1 MTVCERGRS
10 GNLGAS
16 VPEMLEAAGLGL
28 LPGIGGG
35 TGKGPGISPIAS
47 ATGYGR
53 VGFRTGSFGAG
64 ALTPGGGGTS
74 LSVTVDEA
82 RER

>member
-1 MTVCERGRS
+1 VTVCERGRS

-16 VPEMLEAAGLGL
+16 GPELVGAAGLGL

-35 TGKGPGISPIAS
+35 TRVGPGLSAMTS

-53 VGFRTGSFGAG
+53 VGFRTGSLGAG
-64 ALTPGGGGTS
+64 ALTAGGGGRS
-74 LSVTVDEA
+74 FSVTVDEA

>member
-1 MTVCERGRS
+1 MTVCARGRS
-10 GNLGAS
+10 GSFGAS
-16 VPEMLEAAGLGL
+16 GPELLEAAGLGL

-35 TGKGPGISPIAS
+35 ASEDPGVSPIAS
-47 ATGYGR
+47 ATGYGK

-64 ALTPGGGGTS
+64 ALVAGGGGTS

>member
-16 VPEMLEAAGLGL
+16 GPELLEAAGLGL

-35 TGKGPGISPIAS
+35 TGEVPGVSPITS

-64 ALTPGGGGTS
+64 ALTAVGGGIS
-74 LSVTVDEA
+74 SSVTVDEA

>member
-1 MTVCERGRS
+1 MTVCDRGRS

-16 VPEMLEAAGLGL
+16 GPEPLGAAGLGL

-35 TGKGPGISPIAS
+35 AGLDSTLPLKVSG
-47 ATGYGR
+47 TGYGR

-64 ALTPGGGGTS
+64 ALTTGGTGRS
-74 LSVTVDEA
+74 FNVAVDDT
-82 RER
+82 RDS

>member
-1 MTVCERGRS
+1 
-10 GNLGAS
+10 
-16 VPEMLEAAGLGL
+16 MLEAAGLGL

-35 TGKGPGISPIAS
+35 TGEGPGISPIAS

-64 ALTPGGGGTS
+64 ALAVGGGGTS